1 MKTYRQKG
9 NTNFLILNHKTST
22 KVSIKN
28 VIFIKGEINYSI
40 FYLHNGREK
49 LVAHSIK
56 FFEEYLQTQGFLR
69 THRAYMINPSHI
81 IDIDDNKENL
91 IMSNGQ
97 TASISRRKRHIL
109 KDVIN

>member
-1 MKTYRQKG
+1 MRTYKQKG
-9 NTNFLILNHKTST
+9 NTDFLILNHKSSM

-28 VIFIKGEINYSI
+28 VIFIKGDINYSI
-40 FYLHNGREK
+40 FYLHDGKEK

-81 IDIDDNKENL
+81 VDCDDNKENL
-91 IMSNGQ
+91 MMSNGQ
-97 TASISRRKRHIL
+97 MASVSRRRRHVL
-109 KDVIN
+109 KDVMM